1 MTDTNWLSTIRRDF
15 HSHPELSF
23 QETRTTD
30 RILEILGELNIP
42 AQGFDSSPGAV
53 GLVRGSDAGP
63 CLGLRADIDALPV
76 TERNDVPYRSKTPGV
91 MHACGH
97 DAHTAIMLGVAKR
110 LSRDMAAPDF
120 KGSVKLIFQPAE
132 EREFGAKT
140 LIDQGVLENPH
151 VDRILAGHMG
161 PGLDVGQIGIF
172 KTRGYAAADYF
183 QITIEGRGGH
193 GGRPH
198 QTRDPLVVGAYLVTA
213 IQTIVSRNLNPVDSG
228 VVSVGQFSAGQT
240 RNVIPQTARLEG
252 TIRTHSDASRDL
264 IHKRLNDLV
273 RGIELS
279 FGVRGSL
286 DIIPDTP
293 GCNND
298 ETVSTFLYE
307 IAADFL
313 GEENVSWLTPT
324 MGAEDFA
331 FFTRAR
337 PGAIARIGCRNQDAG
352 INYPLH
358 SPYFDIDEKAL
369 DIGVEFF
376 YRAVKAY
383 LG

>member
-1 MTDTNWLSTIRRDF
+1 MIDTDWLSTIRRDF

-23 QETRTTD
+23 QETRTTA

-42 AQGFDSSPGAV
+42 AQGFAQTPGAV
-53 GLVRGSDAGP
+53 GLVRGSDTGP

-76 TERNDVPYRSKTPGV
+76 NERNDVPYRSKTPGV

-97 DAHTAIMLGVAKR
+97 DAHAAIMLGVAR
-110 LSRDMAAPDF
+110 CLSRETPDF
-120 KGSVKLIFQPAE
+120 KGNVKFIFQPAE

-140 LIDQGVLENPH
+140 LIEQGVLENPH

-183 QITIEGRGGH
+183 QMTIEGRGGH

-198 QTRDPLVVGAYLVTA
+198 QTRDPLVAGAYFVTGL
-213 IQTIVSRNLNPVDSG
+213 QTIVSRSLNPVDSG
-228 VVSVGQFSAGQT
+228 VVSVGQFAAGQT

-264 IHKRLNDLV
+264 IFKRLNELA
-273 RGIELS
+273 RGTELS
-279 FGVRGSL
+279 FGVQCNL

-307 IAADFL
+307 IAADLL
-313 GEENVSWLTPT
+313 GKDKVTWLEPT

-331 FFTRAR
+331 FFTQAR
-337 PGAIARIGCRNQDAG
+337 PSAIARIGCRNIDAG
-352 INYPLH
+352 IASPLH
-358 SPYFDIDEKAL
+358 SPYFDIDERAL